1 MFRVSGQRNKQKY
14 GRVSSARP
22 LGKVSLRNFYRIIL
36 CDNWKIYSSVLR
48 QIGLF
53 WSIVSILIFFI
64 VRTNKFQ
71 KKLEG
76 SLLESIEKLVAC
88 CIRIICRHVSVA
100 NWTWYRYTTRVHKLD
115 IPWPRIYCDFD
126 FPLILAHLPVLETYF
141 RDVINIMRILIWNNP
156 IFIIVRNTYLM
167 PFLRIERLVQLHQ
180 KSKDSFR
187 YRYTMWSKRSETA
200 SC

>member
-100 NWTWYRYTTRVHKLD
+100 NWTWYRHTTRVHKHD
-115 IPWPRIYCDFD
+115 IPWLRIYCTRDFD

-141 RDVINIMRILIWNNP
+141 RDVINIMRILIWNN
-156 IFIIVRNTYLM
+156 L
-167 PFLRIERLVQLHQ
+167 FLL
-180 KSKDSFR
+180 F
-187 YRYTMWSKRSETA
+187 
-200 SC
+200 